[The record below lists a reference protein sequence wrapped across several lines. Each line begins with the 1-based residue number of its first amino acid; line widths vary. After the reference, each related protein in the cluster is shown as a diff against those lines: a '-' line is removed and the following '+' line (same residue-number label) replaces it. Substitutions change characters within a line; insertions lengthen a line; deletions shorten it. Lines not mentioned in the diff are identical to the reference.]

1 MTEFAYND
9 DELLDQFM
17 EADVNDGWV
26 MLEFEHF
33 SGETASI
40 DVKPCL
46 KCADWHALLKLSDNF
61 ISSPK
66 KYNSSFART
75 VCYLKNKVGIV
86 NLNVCNSN
94 GKYLKEIEVDDHCE
108 FVTFEGQDAGS
119 EIIF

>member
-1 MTEFAYND
+1 MTNFAYND

-46 KCADWHALLKLSDNF
+46 KCPDWHALLKLSDNF

-75 VCYLKNKVGIV
+75 VGYLKNKVGIV

-94 GKYLKEIEVDDHCE
+94 GKYLKEIEVGDHCE
-108 FVTFEGQDAGS
+108 FVPFEGQDVVA
-119 EIIF
+119 EMLF